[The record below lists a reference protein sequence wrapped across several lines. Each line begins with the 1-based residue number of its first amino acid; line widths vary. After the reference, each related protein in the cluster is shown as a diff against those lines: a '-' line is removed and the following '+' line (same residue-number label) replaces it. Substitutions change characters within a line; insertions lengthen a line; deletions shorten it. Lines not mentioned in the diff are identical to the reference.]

1 MKRRTKAALVGAS
14 MVVILAFVY
23 FVPVIYVPR
32 YPGGSSGVDNGPPIS
47 GWVSVSHYYLGAG
60 GIMLHNDFSPSNP
73 YDYSVDW

>member
-14 MVVILAFVY
+14 IVVILAFVF
-23 FVPVIYVPR
+23 FVPVIYIPR
-32 YPGGSSGVDNGPPIS
+32 YPGGSGVNNGPPIS

-60 GIMLHNDFSPSNP
+60 GVMLHNDFSPSNP